1 MWKGCLRTFLLSH
14 GGNYEFSR
22 GYFLFPTEERK
33 NSSEVPF
40 DSSEVSSDS
49 SEVSFDSSEEIPKFF
64 AGNFQIHPK
73 RFWLPRMGVRGARGK
88 FLHLPRSFFFFTLAR
103 RRERCL

>member
-33 NSSEVPF
+33 NSSEVSS

-49 SEVSFDSSEEIPKFF
+49 SEEIFRSSVAIFDFLRRNLASVQGLKNQMVHFSEGC
-64 AGNFQIHPK
+64 AQ
-73 RFWLPRMGVRGARGK
+73 VRGYMRTVP
-88 FLHLPRSFFFFTLAR
+88 HPV
-103 RRERCL
+103 

>member
-49 SEVSFDSSEEIPKFF
+49 SEEIFRSSVAIFDFLRRNLASVHRLKNQMVHFSEGC
-64 AGNFQIHPK
+64 AQ
-73 RFWLPRMGVRGARGK
+73 VRGYMRTVP
-88 FLHLPRSFFFFTLAR
+88 HPV
-103 RRERCL
+103 

>member
-1 MWKGCLRTFLLSH
+1 MWKGCLHTFLLSH

-33 NSSEVPF
+33 NSSEVSF

-49 SEVSFDSSEEIPKFF
+49 SEEIFRSSVAIFDFLRRNLVSVHRLKNQMIHFSEGG
-64 AGNFQIHPK
+64 AQ
-73 RFWLPRMGVRGARGK
+73 VRGYMRTVP
-88 FLHLPRSFFFFTLAR
+88 HPV
-103 RRERCL
+103 

>member
-33 NSSEVPF
+33 NSSEV
-40 DSSEVSSDS
+40 SSDS
-49 SEVSFDSSEEIPKFF
+49 SEEIFRSSVAIFDFLRRNLASVQGLKNQMVHFSEGC
-64 AGNFQIHPK
+64 AQ
-73 RFWLPRMGVRGARGK
+73 VRGYMRTVP
-88 FLHLPRSFFFFTLAR
+88 HPV
-103 RRERCL
+103 

>member
-1 MWKGCLRTFLLSH
+1 MWKGCLHTFLLSH

-33 NSSEVPF
+33 NSSEVSS

-49 SEVSFDSSEEIPKFF
+49 SEEIFRSSVAIFDFLRRNLASVQRLKNQMVHFSEGC
-64 AGNFQIHPK
+64 AQ
-73 RFWLPRMGVRGARGK
+73 VRGYMRTVP
-88 FLHLPRSFFFFTLAR
+88 HPV
-103 RRERCL
+103 

>member
-1 MWKGCLRTFLLSH
+1 MWKGCLHTFLLSH

-40 DSSEVSSDS
+40 DSSEVPFDSSEVSSDS
-49 SEVSFDSSEEIPKFF
+49 SEEIFRSSVAIFDFLRRNLASVQRLKNQMVHFSEGC
-64 AGNFQIHPK
+64 AQ
-73 RFWLPRMGVRGARGK
+73 VRGYMRTVP
-88 FLHLPRSFFFFTLAR
+88 HPV
-103 RRERCL
+103 

>member
-33 NSSEVPF
+33 NSSEVSF

-49 SEVSFDSSEEIPKFF
+49 SEEIFCSSVAIFDFLRRNLASVQRLKNQMVHFSEGC
-64 AGNFQIHPK
+64 AQ
-73 RFWLPRMGVRGARGK
+73 VRGYMRTVP
-88 FLHLPRSFFFFTLAR
+88 HPV
-103 RRERCL
+103 

>member
-33 NSSEVPF
+33 NSSEVSF

-49 SEVSFDSSEEIPKFF
+49 SEEIFRSSVAIFDFLRRNLASVQRLKNQMVHFSEGC
-64 AGNFQIHPK
+64 AQ
-73 RFWLPRMGVRGARGK
+73 VRGYMRTVP
-88 FLHLPRSFFFFTLAR
+88 HPV
-103 RRERCL
+103 

>member
-49 SEVSFDSSEEIPKFF
+49 SEEIFRSSVAIFDFLRRNLASGQRLKNQMVHFSEGC
-64 AGNFQIHPK
+64 AQ
-73 RFWLPRMGVRGARGK
+73 VRGYMRTVP
-88 FLHLPRSFFFFTLAR
+88 HPV
-103 RRERCL
+103 

>member
-49 SEVSFDSSEEIPKFF
+49 SEEIFRSSVAIFDFLRRNLASVQGLKNQMVHFSEGC
-64 AGNFQIHPK
+64 AQ
-73 RFWLPRMGVRGARGK
+73 VRGYMRTVP
-88 FLHLPRSFFFFTLAR
+88 HPV
-103 RRERCL
+103 

>member
-33 NSSEVPF
+33 NSSEVSF

-49 SEVSFDSSEEIPKFF
+49 SEVSSDSSEEIPKFF
-64 AGNFQIHPK
+64 TGNFSDSSEEIFCSLGWDQ
-73 RFWLPRMGVRGARGK
+73 RYSVR
-88 FLHLPRSFFFFTLAR
+88 SV
-103 RRERCL
+103 

>member
-49 SEVSFDSSEEIPKFF
+49 SEVLFDSSEEIPKFF
-64 AGNFQIHPK
+64 AGNFQIPPK
-73 RFWLPRMGVRGARGK
+73 RFWLPRKGVRCARGV
-88 FLHLPRSFFFFTLAR
+88 FYICPGRFFFLPWPA
-103 RRERCL
+103 EEG

>member
-33 NSSEVPF
+33 NSSEVSF

-49 SEVSFDSSEEIPKFF
+49 SEEIFRSSVAIFDFLRRNLASVHRLKNQMVHFSEGC
-64 AGNFQIHPK
+64 AQ
-73 RFWLPRMGVRGARGK
+73 VRGYMRTVP
-88 FLHLPRSFFFFTLAR
+88 HPV
-103 RRERCL
+103 